1 MRISDW
7 SSDVCSSDLHVQRY
21 TGELLDMIRDGKF
34 DTVSLISHHAPL
46 EDAAELYRH
55 WHDEQDSCTKI
66 VLKPGL
72 QKGAIEAVQAME
84 PRRAPTRDTH
94 RPLERD
100 RPRNHT
106 RKTVV

>member
-1 MRISDW
+1 MIRQISILFIKKMTAYKMRIIDW
-7 SSDVCSSDLHVQRY
+7 ISNVFSSDLRY

-46 EDAAELYRH
+46 EDAAEMYRH

-72 QKGAIEAVQAME
+72 QKGAIEAVQEME
-84 PRRAPTRDTH
+84 HA
-94 RPLERD
+94 
-100 RPRNHT
+100 
-106 RKTVV
+106 